1 MLTSEQ
7 QPLRLNPA
15 EVCEVFAAVC
25 SEPSPN
31 TNVMMMSTRLR
42 NNSGKPSM
50 DVAVSILIKLVI
62 DTYVSIHLLSVYIF
76 FHSWL

>member
-15 EVCEVFAAVC
+15 EVCEVLAAVC
-25 SEPSPN
+25 SEPSQN
-31 TNVMMMSTRLR
+31 TNVMMSTRLR
-42 NNSGKPSM
+42 NNSGKASM
-50 DVAVSILIKLVI
+50 DVAVSVLIKLVI